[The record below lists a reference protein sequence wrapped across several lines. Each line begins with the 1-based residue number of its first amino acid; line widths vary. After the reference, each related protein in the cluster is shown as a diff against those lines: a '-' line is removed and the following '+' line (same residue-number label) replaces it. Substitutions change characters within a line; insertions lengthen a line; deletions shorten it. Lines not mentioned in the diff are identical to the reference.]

1 MHCHIVSV
9 PLFIRARNTLL
20 ISIQGWH
27 TSEGFAMQFVEQY
40 DKIAG
45 ITDKDALE
53 SQCDSWKAHSGS
65 VGILQDD
72 SGV

>member
-1 MHCHIVSV
+1 
-9 PLFIRARNTLL
+9 
-20 ISIQGWH
+20 
-27 TSEGFAMQFVEQY
+27 MQFVEQY

-45 ITDKDALE
+45 LTDKDALE
-53 SQCDSWKAHSGS
+53 SNCNGWKAHSSS

>member
-1 MHCHIVSV
+1 
-9 PLFIRARNTLL
+9 
-20 ISIQGWH
+20 
-27 TSEGFAMQFVEQY
+27 MQFVEQY

-53 SQCDSWKAHSGS
+53 SQCNSWKAHSGS

>member
-1 MHCHIVSV
+1 
-9 PLFIRARNTLL
+9 
-20 ISIQGWH
+20 
-27 TSEGFAMQFVEQY
+27 MQFVEQY

-45 ITDKDALE
+45 QTDGDALKSGCDGWKSH
-53 SQCDSWKAHSGS
+53 SQS